1 MAQTQALLFPCL
13 KMKEKQKIAEL
24 SVEYHFI
31 AFVRIHRFIRSDF
44 IKIFYQLYRLT
55 YARNAFISCAE
66 CVHSV
71 FFSVVFRFYSVF
83 IEI

>member
-1 MAQTQALLFPCL
+1 MAQTQALPLNVEDGREA
-13 KMKEKQKIAEL
+13 KTSRMN
-24 SVEYHFI
+24 VEYHLLR
-31 AFVRIHRFIRSDF
+31 FVRIHLFIRSDF

-71 FFSVVFRFYSVF
+71 FAHHFHICYK
-83 IEI
+83 